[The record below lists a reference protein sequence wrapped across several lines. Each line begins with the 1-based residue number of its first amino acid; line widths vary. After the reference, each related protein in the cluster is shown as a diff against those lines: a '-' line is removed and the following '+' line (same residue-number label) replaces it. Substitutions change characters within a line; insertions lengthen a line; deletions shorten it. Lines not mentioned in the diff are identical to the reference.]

1 MYVYTSVAGEWSL
14 LQTLNGTSTESD
26 FGYAVSY
33 SPSGTQLAIGAQ
45 VVNTGTGRCMYGRA
59 DACKW

>member
-14 LQTLNGTSTESD
+14 LQTLNGTTDSY
-26 FGYAVSY
+26 FGSAVAY
-33 SPSGTQLAIGAQ
+33 SPSGTQLAIGADG
-45 VVNTGTGRCMYGRA
+45 VNSATGMWMYGRA